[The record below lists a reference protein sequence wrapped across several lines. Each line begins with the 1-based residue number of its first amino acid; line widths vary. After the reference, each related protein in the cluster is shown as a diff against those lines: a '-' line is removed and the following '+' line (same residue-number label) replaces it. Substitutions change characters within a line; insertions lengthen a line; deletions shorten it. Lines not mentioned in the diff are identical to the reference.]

1 MLENSTPPPKRI
13 FYGWYV
19 VYAVCLVLTTTSGLG
34 FYNLAVLLDAFVS
47 ERGFPVALASGAT
60 ACYFI
65 GSGTGGVL
73 AGWLIDRID
82 PRLVVIASA
91 CASAVALASVGLL
104 HDPFQLYAFHLVF
117 GLCYGCGGLIPNIT
131 VVARWFEARR
141 PQALSIASTG
151 LSLGGIAV
159 TPLSALLI
167 EHRGIAAA
175 APWLGL
181 AFFIGVVP
189 LVALVVRPSPHAMG
203 LAPDGATRPEPGE
216 VPGPSRSTTF
226 ARAIRS
232 RFFVG
237 VASSYFFVMG
247 AQVGAIAHLY
257 RLAKIGGNADI
268 AALAV
273 ALVASASVIG
283 RLSGG
288 WLLLKVPARA
298 FTLVMFALQ
307 GCALAVLSVAVDRS
321 ILLFGTV
328 LFGLSM
334 GNVLMMQ
341 PLLLAEAFGTR
352 SFGRIYSVSQFV
364 TMPGVAGGPALLG
377 IIFAV
382 TGDYTVPYL
391 AAAATSIL
399 GIAILLL
406 GGDSRRP
413 G

>member
-1 MLENSTPPPKRI
+1 
-13 FYGWYV
+13 
-19 VYAVCLVLTTTSGLG
+19 
-34 FYNLAVLLDAFVS
+34 
-47 ERGFPVALASGAT
+47 
-60 ACYFI
+60 
-65 GSGTGGVL
+65 
-73 AGWLIDRID
+73 
-82 PRLVVIASA
+82 
-91 CASAVALASVGLL
+91 
-104 HDPFQLYAFHLVF
+104 
-117 GLCYGCGGLIPNIT
+117 
-131 VVARWFEARR
+131 
-141 PQALSIASTG
+141 
-151 LSLGGIAV
+151 
-159 TPLSALLI
+159 
-167 EHRGIAAA
+167 
-175 APWLGL
+175 
-181 AFFIGVVP
+181 
-189 LVALVVRPSPHAMG
+189 
-203 LAPDGATRPEPGE
+203 
-216 VPGPSRSTTF
+216 
-226 ARAIRS
+226 
-232 RFFVG
+232 
-237 VASSYFFVMG
+237 MG

>member
-1 MLENSTPPPKRI
+1 MPESAMPRSKRI

-19 VYAVCLVLTTTSGLG
+19 VYAVCLVLTTMSGLG
-34 FYNLAVLLDAFVS
+34 FYNLSVLLDAFVA
-47 ERGFPVALASGAT
+47 ERSFPVALASGAT

-65 GSGTGGVL
+65 GSGTGGIL

-82 PRLVVIASA
+82 PRIVVIASA
-91 CASAVALASVGLL
+91 CVSALALGSIGLL
-104 HDPFQLYAFHLVF
+104 RDPVQLYVFHLVF
-117 GLCYGCGGLIPNIT
+117 GLAYGCGGLIPNVT

-159 TPLSALLI
+159 TPLSAWLI
-167 EHRGIAAA
+167 EHHGIAGA
-175 APWLGL
+175 APWLG
-181 AFFIGVVP
+181 AAIFIGVVP
-189 LVALVVRPSPHAMG
+189 LTALVVRPSPHAMG
-203 LAPDGATRPEPGE
+203 LVPDDAPRPNIGE
-216 VPGPSRSTTF
+216 TVGPSSGTAF
-226 ARAIRS
+226 APAMRS
-232 RFFVG
+232 RFFIA
-237 VASSYFFVMG
+237 VAASYFFVMG

-257 RLAKIGGNADI
+257 RLAKISVNGDI
-268 AALAV
+268 AAVAV

-288 WLLLKVPARA
+288 WLLLKVSARA

-307 GCALAVLSVAVDRS
+307 ACALVVLSSAHDAAVLL
-321 ILLFGTV
+321 IGTV

-352 SFGRIYSVSQFV
+352 CFGRIYSVSQFA

-377 IIFAV
+377 IIFAL
-382 TGDYTVPYL
+382 TEAYAAPYL
-391 AAAATSIL
+391 VAAGGTVV
-399 GIAILLL
+399 GIAVLLL
-406 GGDSRRP
+406 AGNPRRP
-413 G
+413 R